1 MDSYKIN
8 ESYIDK
14 KTLVNK
20 INDIYNVVKKYKS
33 STAWGVLDGFSG
45 IILFLAVY
53 YKFTHDDK
61 VLNVLYEKIEILN
74 AHIQDVKIPTLC
86 GGYSGICW
94 LYRYLEKEQL
104 IESEDIN
111 DSLDDLEKYICSF
124 YSTYLKND
132 CDFLHGGLGIAI
144 YFSLVESKYC
154 SFIMDSF
161 LQQLDAKKIVKEPGQ
176 CAWETKLLTKGN
188 WKDVI
193 NFSLSHG
200 MAPIFCFLSNV
211 YNRTRNVLAK
221 QLLQQLFKYYKENI
235 NREDFSSMYPS
246 WISQNPA
253 ESFLDSRVAWCYG
266 DLGIAEAINY
276 AGVKLRDEEL
286 INYSFNVAYKTI
298 GRIAD
303 SMIKDEIFCHGSAGA
318 SFMYN
323 QFYKK
328 TKNKDFRDASLYWLN
343 FTMERS
349 RKSNYNAGFPLEEKE
364 YNPVSVLDGLPG
376 IGLSLLSELTD
387 GTDNWSEILLLS

>member
-328 TKNKDFRDASLYWLN
+328 TKNKDFRDASLY
-343 FTMERS
+343 
-349 RKSNYNAGFPLEEKE
+349 
-364 YNPVSVLDGLPG
+364 
-376 IGLSLLSELTD
+376 
-387 GTDNWSEILLLS
+387 